1 MPITLPDDKFLKSTY
16 MYLRNNDTR
25 RSPIKGPGAVGM
37 TSHGVKPPV
46 RMAGAKLGITGLVD
60 GIAREGIDRYV
71 TPFLIDRIK
80 DGVQAIKKATSKG
93 AK

>member
-1 MPITLPDDKFLKSTY
+1 MPIQLPDDRFLKSTY
-16 MYLRNNDTR
+16 MFARNNDTR
-25 RSPIKGPGAVGM
+25 RAPVKGPATVGM

-60 GIAREGIDRYV
+60 SIAREGIDRYV

-80 DGVQAIKKATSKG
+80 DGIHAVKKATNKG
-93 AK
+93 GK